1 MEPEFRHDVP
11 GLGRIITPPMME
23 VVSRPIR
30 VQRPKPLPAMVTVP
44 ESLDSGQEPR
54 LTPHLPMVQSEII
67 IPPAGQYFGANQ
79 MPYVLDND
87 EKVQGLYVSESGV
100 FYNLIGLGRD
110 MVSHF
115 CKHRSLSYD
124 INIAKTD
131 LSGVPDFVS
140 VPFHFYVLDVAPAY
154 LQDVIDVIR
163 TGASPEKRAAV
174 SIVSKDQSLVQRVA
188 ELYQQE
194 HLTFVKGDRHGD
206 IIDPNLSG
214 YFRKKE

>member
-1 MEPEFRHDVP
+1 
-11 GLGRIITPPMME
+11 
-23 VVSRPIR
+23 
-30 VQRPKPLPAMVTVP
+30 
-44 ESLDSGQEPR
+44 
-54 LTPHLPMVQSEII
+54 
-67 IPPAGQYFGANQ
+67 
-79 MPYVLDND
+79 MPYVLGND
-87 EKVQGLYVSESGV
+87 EKVQGLYVSENGV
-100 FYNLIGLGRD
+100 FCTIIGLGRD
-110 MVSHF
+110 VISENPSR
-115 CKHRSLSYD
+115 KYRSLWYD
-124 INIAKTD
+124 VNIAKTD
-131 LSGVPDFVS
+131 LGSVPDFSS